1 MKTLAAFLALCF
13 IGLSSLTACDGK
25 LFSRAEI
32 EGSGN
37 VIKVERPLTGFT
49 GIDAGGAVEVIVTA
63 QKDFKVEVEADD
75 NVINHVTT
83 TVRGGTLIISMDDEQ
98 SFSDATV
105 KVYVSLPTLTLLDIS
120 GASTA
125 KVSHVKSDELTINV
139 SGASK
144 VTTEGTSKHLL
155 GDISGASSLKA
166 EKLSSEHVTIEAS
179 GASNSYVTATEY
191 LTAEASGASA
201 VYYSGNPKNTQV
213 ETSGASSIKRR

>member
-1 MKTLAAFLALCF
+1 MKTIATILV
-13 IGLSSLTACDGK
+13 LSFVGIASLTAFGGSILSGNQVD
-25 LFSRAEI
+25 
-32 EGSGN
+32 GSGN
-37 VIKVERPLTGFT
+37 LIKETRPLTGFT

-63 QKDFKVEVEADD
+63 QQDFKVEVEADD

-83 TVRGGTLIISMDDEQ
+83 TVSGGTLIISVDDEH

-120 GASTA
+120 GASKA
-125 KVSHVKSDELTINV
+125 KVTHVKSDELTINV
-139 SGASK
+139 SGASR
-144 VTTEGTSKHLL
+144 VTTEGTSKVLL

-166 EKLSSEHVTIEAS
+166 EKLSAEHVTIEAS
-179 GASNSYVTATEY
+179 GASNSYVTATEQ

-201 VYYSGNPKNTQV
+201 IYYLGNPKNTQV